1 MTAAIAIYDDYPKIS
16 FTPLLAFLVSVI
28 ASIAGYF
35 MADDADVGLE
45 DGVEDYLSDEERA
58 AIEDNED
65 EEDKNDN
72 DTDEGDDSKEDD
84 DESDQ
89 GYDEHGEG
97 DVQDGTPDDK
107 ESDPDTQT
115 DADKN
120 EGEYSESQGDAPED
134 NENQDK
140 EKETPAATDGADG
153 AGADT
158 GDVNHE
164 PSYEQKI
171 KDLDQKLD
179 DGKIEFDDY
188 KKELR
193 NLEHSRTQDL
203 VRQEFQRIKA
213 EEIWQAE
220 QRDFFAANESLS
232 PGKANPI
239 VYNAFAGE
247 VARLAADKA
256 WTSRSGADLL
266 AEAKKN
272 VEAAFGLKSENKDP
286 EPPPKKKEKTDGQK
300 AVDIAKKA
308 NANQGGPKTLKNVPA
323 GDKNTDN
330 PFDYLDSLEGV
341 EFESAISKL
350 SPAEME
356 AYENSI

>member
-35 MADDADVGLE
+35 MADDADADME
-45 DGVEDYLSDEERA
+45 YEDYLSDEERA
-58 AIEDNED
+58 AIEDEC

-72 DTDEGDDSKEDD
+72 ETDEGDDSKDDDDD

-120 EGEYSESQGDAPED
+120 EGESSESQGDDPED
-134 NENQDK
+134 DENQDK

-153 AGADT
+153 SGADP
-158 GDVNHE
+158 GYVKHE

-171 KDLDQKLD
+171 KDLDQRLD
-179 DGKIEFDDY
+179 DGKIDFDEY

-193 NLEHSRTQDL
+193 ELEHSRTHEII
-203 VRQEFQRIKA
+203 RQEIQRSKA
-213 EEIWQAE
+213 EETWKSE
-220 QRDFFAANESLS
+220 QRAFFEKNENLS

-247 VARLAADKA
+247 VARLASDKA

-341 EFESAISKL
+341 EFESAIAKL

>member
-35 MADDADVGLE
+35 MADDDDSDLE
-45 DGVEDYLSDEERA
+45 EDYLSDEERA
-58 AIEDNED
+58 ALEDED
-65 EEDKNDN
+65 EEDGNEN
-72 DTDEGDDSKEDD
+72 DTDKGDDGKDD
-84 DESDQ
+84 DESGQ
-89 GYDEHGEG
+89 GGVQVDEERGDD
-97 DVQDGTPDDK
+97 DVQDGNPDDK
-107 ESDPDTQT
+107 EADPDAQT
-115 DADKN
+115 DADTN
-120 EGEYSESQGDAPED
+120 EGNSSESQGDDPED
-134 NENQDK
+134 DENQDK

-153 AGADT
+153 SGADP
-158 GDVNHE
+158 GYVKHE

-171 KDLDQKLD
+171 KDLDQRLD
-179 DGKIEFDDY
+179 DGKIDFDEY

-193 NLEHSRTQDL
+193 ELEHSRTHEII
-203 VRQEFQRIKA
+203 RQEIQRSKA
-213 EEIWQAE
+213 EETWQAE
-220 QRDFFAANESLS
+220 QRAFFAANESLS

-247 VARLAADKA
+247 VARLASDKA

-308 NANQGGPKTLKNVPA
+308 NANQDGLKTLKDVPA

-330 PFDYLDSLEGV
+330 PFDYLDSLEGA
-341 EFESAISKL
+341 EFESAIAKL
-350 SPAEME
+350 SPAEMK